1 MANSPSSQSS
11 HTSNLPLN
19 QNPTSIYYIH
29 PSDANSAQL
38 VSFKFNGEGFTSW
51 KRSMLLTLSAKN
63 KAGFVDGTFV
73 KPGDEYS
80 AEYKAWERC
89 NDLVCSWLLF
99 NLDESIASS
108 VMFLRS
114 AKDVWSDLEERFG
127 YTSLAQIYSLEQKLA
142 DINQG
147 NQTVSEF
154 FTSIKSIWDA
164 IDEAHPLPYCT
175 CNHCTCN
182 LTKKI
187 FERHQERMVIQFMM
201 KLNDKFSTIR
211 GNMLMMPSLPKATE
225 AYRMFAQEEKHREI
239 SQFSCNT
246 ESLAFLAE
254 KRKFPT
260 AGDHRPPFKPNFS
273 GNTYK
278 GNRGRSSESYKHH
291 TPSHGR
297 SLIPGHELRLDKYK
311 LDKPGSKYYCTHCRI
326 PGHSIDRCY
335 EVHGYPPG
343 FKGSIDR
350 RVVAMTHG
358 HVDTPPVSEASSMPS
373 LTPEQYQQF
382 MQYLHTQKVPDHASE
397 VNMHESHQ
405 GSAMMAER
413 SLDASW

>member
-1 MANSPSSQSS
+1 MAQSSSSQSS

-51 KRSMLLTLSAKN
+51 KRSMMLTLSAKN
-63 KAGFVDGTFV
+63 KVGFIDGTYS
-73 KPGDEYS
+73 KPNNEFT

-114 AKDVWSDLEERFG
+114 AKDIWLDLKERFG
-127 YTSLAQIYSLEQKLA
+127 YTSLAQIYALEQKLA
-142 DINQG
+142 DIAQG
-147 NQTVSEF
+147 TQSVSEF
-154 FTSIKSIWDA
+154 FTSIKSVWDA
-164 IDEAHPLPYCT
+164 IDEAYPLPYCT
-175 CNHCTCN
+175 CNKCTCN

-211 GNMLMMPSLPKATE
+211 GNMLMMSSLPKATE

-239 SQFSCNT
+239 YQMST
-246 ESLAFLAE
+246 HKELLAFLAE
-254 KRKFPT
+254 KRKYNHT
-260 AGDHRPPFKPNFS
+260 G
-273 GNTYK
+273 
-278 GNRGRSSESYKHH
+278 SYKPPYKSS
-291 TPSHGR
+291 TPANVYRRQPDVYQGPTSSQGR
-297 SLIPGHELRLDKYK
+297 LPTGEIK
-311 LDKPGSKYYCTHCRI
+311 LDKPGSKYYCTHCKV

-335 EVHGYPPG
+335 EVHGYPAG
-343 FKGSIDR
+343 FKGFKDR
-350 RVVAMTHG
+350 IVAAMTHR
-358 HVDTPPVSEASSMPS
+358 HLDTPPVIEASSS
-373 LTPEQYQQF
+373 
-382 MQYLHTQKVPDHASE
+382 
-397 VNMHESHQ
+397 
-405 GSAMMAER
+405 
-413 SLDASW
+413 